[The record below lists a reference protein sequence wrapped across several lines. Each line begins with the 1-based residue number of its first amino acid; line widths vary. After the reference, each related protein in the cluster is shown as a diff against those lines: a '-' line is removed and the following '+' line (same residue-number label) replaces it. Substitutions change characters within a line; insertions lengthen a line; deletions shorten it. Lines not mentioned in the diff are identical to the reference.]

1 MLKKALAA
9 SVAAAA
15 LATLASPASAAL
27 RLAFSDG
34 VNAFSC
40 VDNAAC
46 DLDTDPNQISIGV
59 TTLGSFSILGTF
71 SASQNGPPALA
82 AGNISIT
89 NNSSSSKTLKMAFS
103 DNNFLGGNASFKA
116 SVGGQWFGAMNSDI
130 TSGFWVDGLN
140 VEGAST
146 ATDTPGTEIESYF
159 NSAATNDPTSFAFN
173 PGPIGFIHA
182 QPFSMTEGVVLD
194 LVGGGRVIGNLQSIE
209 AVPEPRTWA
218 MMGLGFALMG
228 LVAFKRKRSNTA
240 FA

>member
-9 SVAAAA
+9 GVATAA
-15 LATLASPASAAL
+15 LAMLAGPASATL

-59 TTLGSFSILGTF
+59 TSVGKFSILGTF
-71 SASQNGPPALA
+71 SASQNGPPILA

-89 NNSSSSKTLKMAFS
+89 NTGTTAGTLKMAFG
-103 DNNFLGGNASFKA
+103 DNNFVGLNASFLA
-116 SVGGQWFGAMNSDI
+116 SVGGQWLGAKGSDI
-130 TSGFWVDGLN
+130 TSGFWVDGTN
-140 VEGAST
+140 VEGAAT
-146 ATDTPGTEIESYF
+146 ATDTPGTEI
-159 NSAATNDPTSFAFN
+159 ASFANTALINTPVSFAYN

-182 QPFSMTEGVVLD
+182 QPFSMTEGVILD
-194 LVGGGRVIGNLQSIE
+194 LTAGGRVIGNLQSIE

-218 MMGLGFALMG
+218 MAGIGFALLG
-228 LVAFKRKRSNTA
+228 LVGLRKRSHRVIA
-240 FA
+240 